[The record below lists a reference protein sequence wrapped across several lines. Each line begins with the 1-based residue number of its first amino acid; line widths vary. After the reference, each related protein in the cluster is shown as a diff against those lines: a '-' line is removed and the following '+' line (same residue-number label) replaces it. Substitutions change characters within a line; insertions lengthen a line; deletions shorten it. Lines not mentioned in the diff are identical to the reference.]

1 MAKKSRP
8 APQASAEALDTLVQQ
23 FSQPLAFLRELIQN
37 SLDAATN
44 RIEVEVVYDEGES
57 CARVQVTDWGEGMN
71 REVIDTQLT
80 RLFSSTKEGD
90 LTRIGKFGIGFVS
103 IFAPNP
109 KAVVVDSGRDGEYWR
124 VLFHP
129 DRSFERLQ
137 RHEPIEGTRVTSYIP
152 VARNRFDKFRQEC
165 LQTVV
170 YWCKHCDVEI
180 RFNGKPINQP
190 FELGLP
196 AEVRLEVPGSEVV
209 AAPSLD
215 DEPFYGF
222 YNRGLTLLEGTGS
235 PRPGVSFKL
244 RSMYLEHTLTRDNVV
259 QDKHYEKAMAVLDRA
274 VTRLLPVRLFQEL
287 ASRPDDVHL
296 WKLAVDLAGRHKDLP
311 PECLEFKLFP
321 SHGGT
326 LALGDLKRASQ
337 VAWSPSS
344 GPLIESLMSQR
355 VAVLTGEAPWPLELA
370 RQFFQVPLAEEH
382 WFLAQPLEPGADLA
396 QLLEVA
402 NRLLPGPRL
411 QGGDFSQCGRLASRV
426 SLTCSTP
433 GRAEPVGKGGKQV
446 LVNLQHPL
454 VEDLSRVVTRDP
466 SLAGYLLGR
475 AVLLETGR
483 KLERQLLQA
492 AIKRRQSP

>member
-1 MAKKSRP
+1 MARKSRVVP
-8 APQASAEALDTLVQQ
+8 KASVEALDTLVQQ

-37 SLDAATN
+37 SLDARTN
-44 RIEVEVVYDEGES
+44 RIEVEVAYEPAEA

-152 VARNRFDKFRQEC
+152 VARARFEKFRQEC

-180 RFNGKPINQP
+180 RFNGEAINQP
-190 FELGLP
+190 FELGMP

-215 DEPFYGF
+215 SEPFYGF
-222 YNRGLTLLEGTGS
+222 YNRGLTLLEGAGS

-259 QDKHYEKAMAVLDRA
+259 RDKHYDKALAVLDRA
-274 VTRLLPVRLFQEL
+274 VTGLLPVRLFEEL
-287 ASRPDDVHL
+287 SEHPADVHL
-296 WKLAVDLAGRHKDLP
+296 WKLAVDLVGRHKDLP
-311 PECLEFKLFP
+311 RACLELRLFP
-321 SHGGT
+321 GYAGQLS
-326 LALGDLKRASQ
+326 LSDLKRAPR
-337 VAWSPSS
+337 VAWSPTSS
-344 GPLIESLMSQR
+344 PLVESLLSQK
-355 VAVLTGEAPWPLELA
+355 VAVLTGESWPLELA
-370 RQFFQVPLAEEH
+370 RQFMDVPLAEDR
-382 WFLAQPLEPGADLA
+382 WFLTQTLRPEGELA

-402 NRLLPGPRL
+402 NQLLPGPRL
-411 QGGDFSQCGRLASRV
+411 QGGDFRWCGRLCSRV
-426 SLTCSTP
+426 SLMCSNP
-433 GRAEPVGKGGKQV
+433 GQAEPVGKGKKLT
-446 LVNLQHPL
+446 LVNLSHPL
-454 VEDLSRVVTRDP
+454 VEDLARVVVRDP

-475 AVLLETGR
+475 AVLLENGR

-492 AIKRRQSP
+492 AVKRRQRS